1 MKRVGLDSLQLLD
14 LIKVKDKHYLHR
26 EIKSMYG
33 TDVGLVVSVSQIE
46 NGMSILSVLFGN
58 GIYKVIAG
66 YNDCSNE
73 RPAWCDV
80 IFEGS

>member
-1 MKRVGLDSLQLLD
+1 MKRVGLHSLQFLD
-14 LIKVKDKHYLHR
+14 LIRVKDKHYLHR

-33 TDVGLVVSVSQIE
+33 TDIGLVVCINQIDNGVST
-46 NGMSILSVLFGN
+46 LSVLFGN
-58 GIYKVIAG
+58 GIYKIIAG
-66 YNDCSNE
+66 YNDCGNE